1 MKQSMVLKA
10 LAMLVLYVVI
20 WGTVGFLGGGWED
33 ARRYGFI
40 AGPMFALFTV
50 IPFILKAR
58 RNGVNS
64 EGPAEPRGKRER

>member
-20 WGTVGFLGGGWED
+20 WGTVGYLGGGWED
-33 ARRYGFI
+33 ARRYGLI
-40 AGPMFALFTV
+40 AGPIFALFTA

-58 RNGVNS
+58 RNRVNS
-64 EGPAEPRGKRER
+64 GGPADPRGKRKR